1 MKSDSEQIARPGA
14 VPAGRDYGGIL
25 GWCLAATMVLV
36 WLAFWDFWLSPVNP
50 ASKTLPATAPR
61 VSFLSRTS
69 SSDGGPGISVRSLRS
84 PAVFSLPSEEGF
96 SAGALTNRIGGR
108 PPLQVPGG
116 EALFLAPS
124 QAAAPGSGFRFAP
137 ELDQSVR
144 QVLTNLPDRL
154 SGTRVFPG
162 PAALRTDV
170 QVELSAG
177 LERRRL
183 RVMEVPQDEALLKDK
198 PWEALAF
205 VDFNEEGKVTGVFL
219 EERTSFDDVNA
230 ALIRALWRWQVE
242 NAKEPFGGRV
252 AFRSPGRPQAAVEL
266 QKGAGP

>member
-1 MKSDSEQIARPGA
+1 MKSDTEQIARAGD
-14 VPAGRDYGGIL
+14 VPAVRDYGGIL
-25 GWCLAATMVLV
+25 GWFLATAMVLV
-36 WLAFWDFWLSPVNP
+36 WCAFWEFWLSPLNP
-50 ASKTLPATAPR
+50 SSKALPATAPS
-61 VSFLSRTS
+61 VSFLSRTN
-69 SSDGGPGISVRSLRS
+69 SSDGVPGIAVRALRS

-124 QAAAPGSGFRFAP
+124 REVAPGGEFRFAP

-154 SGTRVFPG
+154 SGTSVFPG
-162 PAALRTDV
+162 PAALRPDV
-170 QVELSAG
+170 QVEVSAG

-183 RVMEVPQDEALLKDK
+183 RVMDVPQGEALLKDS
-198 PWEALAF
+198 PWEATAF
-205 VDFNEEGKVTGVFL
+205 VDFNEEGKVTSVFL

-242 NAKEPFGGRV
+242 NAKDPFGGRV
-252 AFRSPGRPQAAVEL
+252 TFRSPGRPQAAVEL

>member
-36 WLAFWDFWLSPVNP
+36 WFSFWDFWLSPVNP
-50 ASKTLPATAPR
+50 SFRMPPSTAPSVR
-61 VSFLSRTS
+61 FLAEPKS
-69 SSDGGPGISVRSLRS
+69 SSGAPGMDIRTVRS
-84 PAVFSLPSEEGF
+84 PAVFSLPSDVGF

-124 QAAAPGSGFRFAP
+124 RSAAPEAGFRFAP

-144 QVLTNLPDRL
+144 QVLTNLTDRL
-154 SGTRVFPG
+154 SDTRVFPG
-162 PAALRTDV
+162 PAVLRTDV

-183 RVMEVPQDEALLKDK
+183 RVMDVPQGEALLKES
-198 PWEALAF
+198 PWEATAF
-205 VDFNEEGKVTGVFL
+205 VDFNEEGKVTAVFM

-242 NAKEPFGGRV
+242 NAKDPFGGRV
-252 AFRSPGRPQAAVEL
+252 TFRSPGRPQAAVEL